1 MKTGNS
7 NKKSSSV
14 GKILKSK
21 FGAWLW
27 RSKVAEARDEDPRRE
42 KVHRVFRL
50 TAHSMAAGALAG
62 LVVTLY
68 RRLIPLIGAQVKN
81 LLLWGRQSFGGCLV
95 FLGLMALFALL
106 SAFFVQREPMIGG
119 SGIPQVAGK
128 LKGQLHYSWLRVL
141 VYKFLGGLLSLG
153 GGLTLGRE
161 GPSVQIGAAVG
172 EAYAEK
178 TKMKKSDSDLLMVSG
193 SAAGLSAAFNAP
205 LAGVIFAQEEL
216 HKVFTPRTML
226 SAFAAALTA
235 DFISALVFSSRP
247 VLSLPLMQR
256 PGFRLY
262 GLLCILGVVI
272 GLSGALFNTL
282 IMAGKR
288 VYAKLRLPLVG
299 KILLPFLLTG
309 VAVLLDPRLFSAG
322 EAFIFI
328 KPSDWLPASEF
339 VLLYVEK
346 LLLLVLAF
354 CSGIPGGIF
363 FPLLVLGSLVGNAF
377 GTVLWSFGLLSAEEV
392 TLFSILAMGAHFGAI
407 VRSPITGILLIVEM
421 TASLRS
427 LLPLG
432 VVTLFAYVTVEFCRS
447 APIYDSLLDFI
458 LKGKRQAEKQSGEH
472 RDRQA
477 SQAEQHSL

>member
-1 MKTGNS
+1 MDTENS
-7 NKKSSSV
+7 NEKSSPV
-14 GKILKSK
+14 GKSLKSK
-21 FGAWLW
+21 CGAWLR
-27 RSKVAEARDEDPRRE
+27 RSKAAAARDEDPRRA

-128 LKGQLHYSWLRVL
+128 LKGQLNYSWLRVL

-288 VYAKLRLPLVG
+288 FYAKLRLPLVG

-339 VLLYVEK
+339 VVLYVENFSSWFWPFARAFPAAYSFPCSCW
-346 LLLLVLAF
+346 VLSSVMHSARSCGASAF
-354 CSGIPGGIF
+354 
-363 FPLLVLGSLVGNAF
+363 
-377 GTVLWSFGLLSAEEV
+377 
-392 TLFSILAMGAHFGAI
+392 
-407 VRSPITGILLIVEM
+407 
-421 TASLRS
+421 
-427 LLPLG
+427 
-432 VVTLFAYVTVEFCRS
+432 
-447 APIYDSLLDFI
+447 
-458 LKGKRQAEKQSGEH
+458 
-472 RDRQA
+472 
-477 SQAEQHSL
+477 